1 MGSYKGAHLTG
12 VGSPPLRL
20 QGVHGAAVGAL
31 GLAARLDRQVHARV
45 RVPQGHAR
53 HRAGQRQVRAGD
65 LVDVDLKG
73 LPEQQSITF
82 DRVLMIRGDGGV
94 KIGTPTVAGA
104 KVVATV
110 VGDVKGRK
118 LIIRKYRRRKNY
130 RRKQG
135 HRQHYTRVK
144 IESIEA

>member
-1 MGSYKGAHLTG
+1 MYAIIDDKG
-12 VGSPPLRL
+12 
-20 QGVHGAAVGAL
+20 
-31 GLAARLDRQVHARV
+31 RQYTV
-45 RVPQGHAR
+45 RK
-53 HRAGQRQVRAGD
+53 GD

-73 LPEQQSITF
+73 APEQQSITF
-82 DRVLMIRGDGGV
+82 DRVLMVRGDGGV
-94 KIGTPTVAGA
+94 KVGTPTVAGA

-110 VGDVKGRK
+110 VGEVKGKK

-135 HRQHYTRVK
+135 HRQHFTRVR